1 MEQVKLCPECGE
13 EYYAH
18 ISECYDCE
26 VLLKWPEEIG
36 KKNIEENQ
44 IEDLSESG
52 EVIKE
57 DKMDLIKELNKMLLA
72 SGVPSKMV
80 TCDGCDSGKCG
91 TTYQLVVNTN
101 SIEQA
106 NGLIDEYF
114 LKIHPE
120 MRESVEWVKE
130 GRCPACG
137 HHLGID
143 TEKCPDCGLL
153 LDIE

>member
-18 ISECYDCE
+18 ISECNDCE
-26 VLLKWPEEIG
+26 VLLKWPEEIA
-36 KKNIEENQ
+36 KKNIEETQ
-44 IEDLSESG
+44 VESLSESG

-57 DKMDLIKELNKMLLA
+57 DRMALIKELNKMLLK

-80 TCDGCDSGKCG
+80 TCDGCDTGKCG
-91 TTYQLVVNTN
+91 TTYQLLVNKNDT
-101 SIEQA
+101 EQA
-106 NGLIDEYF
+106 NKLIDEYF
-114 LKIHPE
+114 LEIHPE
-120 MRESVEWVKE
+120 IKESVEWGNE

-137 HHLGID
+137 YHLGID

-153 LDIE
+153 IVIE